1 MTRLQFFLTKKW
13 TSLKYRKLRSEDRW
27 FYSHFVT
34 AANEIGDHLSR
45 FVRLDQSRVLDF
57 GCGDGFTALGVMRF
71 DLKEVVGVDLNM
83 AYHYLPEISQ
93 RYLGTDKLP
102 ENLSFQQVH
111 EGESLPFENN
121 SFNAIYAWSVLEH
134 VQDIDGVMSELH
146 RVLAP
151 EGILFIQIEPLY
163 HSPFGSHLLRLIPEP
178 WAHLMMAEDAFLD
191 RAWKAP
197 DQIREEEQDLAY
209 QKNTFI
215 DFKKFLIS
223 EYQSLNRITAG
234 ELEVAARNS
243 GFNVIAQEKHQR
255 HPCRPPM
262 ELLERYPAE
271 DLLTNDVRL
280 TLRKPG

>member
-1 MTRLQFFLTKKW
+1 MTRLQLFLTKKW
-13 TSLKYRKLRSEDRW
+13 TSLKYRSLRREDTW

-71 DLKEVVGVDLNM
+71 DLKEVMGVDLNM

-178 WAHLMMAEDAFLD
+178 WVHLTMAEESFLE
-191 RAWKAP
+191 RARDAP
-197 DQIREEEQDLAY
+197 DRVREGEKDLAY
-209 QKNTFI
+209 RKNEFV

-234 ELEVAARNS
+234 ELLGAAKRS
-243 GFNVIAQEKHQR
+243 GFNVIDEDMRQGL
-255 HPCRPPM
+255 PFRPPA
-262 ELLERYPAE
+262 ELLEQYPAE
-271 DLLTNDVRL
+271 DLLTNEVRL
-280 TLRKPG
+280 TLRKVG